1 MFHRKR
7 CNGEAPGQL
16 CGMTDA
22 LDTARRFL
30 ESLQRYELSML
41 LSECSISIQDEVG
54 PRQIDDDWFPRVRE
68 EVAVVV
74 APSPID
80 EALRTLPPNDRK
92 RVGEAIANGYAKTRT
107 FEDIRV
113 DSIRHKASG
122 VVELLAELLIHRAMM
137 IAVATGGGS
146 IQDVNDYYIA
156 REVRLRDSLPSDVKY
171 ENPHDD
177 LWAWY
182 HYWKDNFGTWA
193 DRRQYVRKLFAPA
206 VQAISK
212 RSALPIPQREAS
224 GWERVD
230 RALSKARSQLGLA
243 CVEED
248 FQSIGLLCREVI
260 ISLAQA
266 VFDPTIHETLDGVTA
281 SKTDANRMLEA
292 YVAHVFPGDSYKE
305 VRAHHRASLA
315 LALNLQHRRTATR
328 QLAALCVEATASTVA
343 VVSIIA
349 RGSEELPYQ

>member
-1 MFHRKR
+1 MA
-7 CNGEAPGQL
+7 E
-16 CGMTDA
+16 A
-22 LDTARRFL
+22 LDTAKKFL
-30 ESLQRYELSML
+30 ESLQRFELSML
-41 LSECSISIQDEVG
+41 LSECSVSVQDEAG
-54 PRQIDDDWFPRVRE
+54 SRQIDDDWLPRVRQ
-68 EVAVVV
+68 EVAVIV
-74 APSPID
+74 APSPVD
-80 EALRTLPPNDRK
+80 EAIRSLPPNDRK
-92 RVGEAIANGYAKTRT
+92 RIGEAIANGYSRSGT
-107 FEDIRV
+107 FDDVRV
-113 DSIRHKASG
+113 DSIRQSVVG
-122 VVELLAELLIHRAMM
+122 VVELLAELIIHREMM
-137 IAVATGGGS
+137 ISVATGCAS

-156 REVRLRDSLPSDVKY
+156 REVRLRESLPDDIKY

-182 HYWKDNFGTWA
+182 HHWKDRFVTWA
-193 DRRQYVRKLFAPA
+193 ERRQYVRQLFAPA
-206 VQAISK
+206 VQAIAK
-212 RSALPIPQREAS
+212 RSALLPKPEREAT

-230 RALSKARSQLGLA
+230 RALSKANAQLRLA

-266 VFDPTIHETLDGVTA
+266 VFDPAIHETLDGVPA

-315 LALNLQHRRTATR
+315 LALNLQHRRTASR

-349 RGSEELPYQ
+349 RGGQEAL